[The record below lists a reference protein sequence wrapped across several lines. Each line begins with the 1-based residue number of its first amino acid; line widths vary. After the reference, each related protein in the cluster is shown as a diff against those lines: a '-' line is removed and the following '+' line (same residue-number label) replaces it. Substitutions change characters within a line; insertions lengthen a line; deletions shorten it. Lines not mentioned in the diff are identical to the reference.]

1 MKKNPK
7 TFLLLL
13 LIAPV
18 LLISSC
24 TKDTAQKANG
34 DLSATK
40 LGWVTGTWKQTDIQ
54 LAYPI
59 PNPLG
64 GDDLP
69 VGTSLHLLSDYLPV
83 TGPLIEATNDNVFS
97 FDAKGTYNI
106 TGTTDYMLPNAAAT
120 GNWNLQVYGSALH
133 LVSGDKDTP
142 LWIDKISATDMRL
155 GSLSNTIY
163 VAEVDADL
171 PVYYVFQKQ

>member
-1 MKKNPK
+1 MKRNHS
-7 TFLLLL
+7 FVSLMLLLGPML
-13 LIAPV
+13 FTV
-18 LLISSC
+18 SC
-24 TKDTAQKANG
+24 KKDNAQESKG

-69 VGTSLHLLSDYLPV
+69 VGTSLHLLSPYLPV
-83 TGPLIEATNDNVFS
+83 TGPMIEATTDNVFT
-97 FDAKGTYNI
+97 FDPKGTYNI
-106 TGTTDYMLPNAAAT
+106 TGTIDYILPNATAT

-142 LWIDKISATDMRL
+142 LWIDKINATDMRV

-171 PVYYVFQKQ
+171 PVYFVFKKQ